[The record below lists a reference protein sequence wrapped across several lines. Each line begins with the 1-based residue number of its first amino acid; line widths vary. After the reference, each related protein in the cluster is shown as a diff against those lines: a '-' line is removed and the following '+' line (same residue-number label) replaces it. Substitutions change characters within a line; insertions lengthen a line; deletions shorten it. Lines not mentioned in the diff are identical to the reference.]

1 MCGTQPALSAVEGR
15 PRVCSAPQNVYARP
29 LRYTNAV
36 SDTPAGNAPTH
47 SAAGAAVCS
56 ACGQR
61 VLSDDDRKRRR
72 FFVGLALAWLPFI
85 PVPVG
90 LANALHG
97 ISAQKATGLGAVAG
111 GIAEMGAFYVVALA
125 PILTVAAMVLLLRS
139 LSKAHPLR
147 NILAVISVCWGA
159 LMIAVL
165 ALFFWLVYVKF
176 PQH

>member
-1 MCGTQPALSAVEGR
+1 
-15 PRVCSAPQNVYARP
+15 
-29 LRYTNAV
+29 V
-36 SDTPAGNAPTH
+36 SDAPATNTPTH

-61 VLSDDDRKRRR
+61 ILSDDDRKRRR
-72 FFVGLALAWLPFI
+72 FFWGLAFAWLPFI
-85 PVPVG
+85 PVAAG
-90 LANALHG
+90 LANTVRG
-97 ISAQKATGLGAVAG
+97 ISEQKATGLGAVAG

-125 PILTVAAMVLLLRS
+125 PILTVSAMVLLLRS

-159 LMIAVL
+159 LMISVL
-165 ALFFWLVYVKF
+165 ALFYWLVYVKF